1 MVRPHLD
8 PDRIRRLGDRFDHDW
23 LLDRPPRLAG
33 ALRAQRLAVAAAPQQ
48 AGVAGAEILSGRE
61 AADDDRPAPAK
72 AREVPQAE
80 TPPAE
85 TQAEATAETPPA
97 DSAPD
102 LGAEIAA
109 AVRALGGQTKAA
121 AVLKPI
127 ASSFG
132 VGKLSE
138 IPQNRI
144 NEAITAIRA
153 AVEGAKS

>member
-1 MVRPHLD
+1 LRDV
-8 PDRIRRLGDRFDHDW
+8 W
-23 LLDRPPRLAG
+23 S
-33 ALRAQRLAVAAAPQQ
+33 ALNQ
-48 AGVAGAEILSGRE
+48 GETTWAEILSGRE

-85 TQAEATAETPPA
+85 TTAEAPAETPPA
-97 DSAPD
+97 DPAPD
-102 LGAEIAA
+102 IGAEIAA